1 MTHHTGSDNMVKFQ
15 RRHYILIAEEL
26 ADKGALT
33 VDDFVRIFKADNSK
47 FSEDTFREKIN
58 DIEVKRQILADI
70 NRVKELE
77 LARKYMEENP
87 LFD

>member
-1 MTHHTGSDNMVKFQ
+1 MVKFQ

-33 VDDFVRIFKADNSK
+33 VDDFVRIFKADNDK
-47 FSEDTFREKIN
+47 FKEDIFREEIIH
-58 DIEVKRQILADI
+58 IEVKRQILADNNI
-70 NRVKELE
+70 AKALE
-77 LARKYMEENP
+77 LARKRMEENP